1 MQQIITILSVA
12 GIYSL
17 LALGVVLVYRTS
29 RVLNIAHGEF
39 AILIGYLAAFMIA
52 AGLPATA
59 AVPIAV
65 AAGAGLG
72 WLVFVLFM
80 KRIMAEPPYVGL
92 MMTVGVGMVLHGIMI
107 IFFGGRSMNVE
118 LGFPGKMELLG
129 ASVTRG
135 EVAALVGSWATVLLL
150 VLAYRFTRLG
160 LQMRAIAE
168 QVTLAAQR
176 GININRVVGL
186 AWLMAAVAAAIA
198 GMLHGERSL
207 LSLSATVLGINAV
220 IAALIGGMDSLKGAI
235 LGSLIVAISEDVVLR
250 VFEPRYATIAP
261 ALILLVVMVMR
272 PWGLFGT
279 AEDIKRV

>member
-135 EVAALVGSWATVLLL
+135 EVAALVGSWTTVLLL